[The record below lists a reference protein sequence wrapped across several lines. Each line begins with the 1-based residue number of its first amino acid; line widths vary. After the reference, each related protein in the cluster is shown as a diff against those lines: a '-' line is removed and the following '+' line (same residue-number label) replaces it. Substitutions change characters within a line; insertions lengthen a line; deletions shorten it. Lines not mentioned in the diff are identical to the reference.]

1 MDKQLIETFISAGLK
16 NGKSSVLMAVLDL
29 DIICCESIAKKASYS
44 SYRNRISEMIYNFS
58 EANEADARSILEEF
72 VKTDRKYFKF
82 LIDGREDLFFRNA
95 FRGTIHSWLLFLI
108 SQKKPVVSWKI
119 ELGNYTSDLPDNW
132 HEKPREEIIEEY
144 VDLFHTVYKDL
155 STDDLNR
162 VCDISNTFSIVA
174 THFKKILYS
183 IYENDGERSA
193 RYAKPVIHDR
203 TMFKSVTQPLLKR
216 KENFFD
222 SKENRIILQCMAEYY
237 LSVTPN
243 SSKQKWHAFLHNT
256 WKKFYPGILLSDT
269 IQDELD
275 NLLEVFSN
283 NNSDNKKTN
292 NNFQRYMRAL
302 GIVINHGNVQNIR
315 SEAVLRILVVNRT
328 VAMTL
333 SLMDPNKA
341 GKRET
346 EDVLQDVSAYLSY
359 INYVTNK
366 AEEDD
371 LVESMSLY
379 LENGRFSPNSIKR
392 VAQYSNMWK
401 KSFHDMKVYLNS
413 RNKAV
418 SVLNDRI
425 DEMETTLDKADYN
438 SMKNMVLNLD
448 RGGFGFCLGKLYRF
462 ANALDDLSI
471 QETRTLLSC
480 YFSMLNNMG
489 IKPVDS
495 GRLDTII
502 HEQEELFSN
511 CVPEAEDMV
520 NGDRLLSYPGWSVKD
535 SVVALPVYKI
545 KEN

>member
-1 MDKQLIETFISAGLK
+1 MEKQLVETFISVGVE
-16 NGKSSVLMAVLDL
+16 NSKSSVLKAVLEL
-29 DIICCESIAKKASYS
+29 DIICCESIAKEVSYN
-44 SYRNRISEMIYNFS
+44 SYKNRISEMVYNFS
-58 EANEADARSILEEF
+58 DANDVDTCSILERF
-72 VKTDRKYFKF
+72 VKKDRKYFKF
-82 LIDGREDLFFRNA
+82 LIDGRENLSFANA

-108 SQKKPVVSWKI
+108 SKKKPVISWKI
-119 ELGNYTSDLPDNW
+119 ELRNYIFDLRDNW
-132 HEKPREEIIEEY
+132 YEKTREEIIEEY
-144 VDLFHTVYKDL
+144 VDLFCTVYKDL

-162 VCDISNTFSIVA
+162 VCDRSKVFSLVA
-174 THFKKILYS
+174 TRFKKILYS
-183 IYENDGERSA
+183 VYENENKQS
-193 RYAKPVIHDR
+193 KLVMHDR
-203 TMFKSVTQPLLKR
+203 IMLESVTQSSLKK
-216 KENFFD
+216 KEKFFD
-222 SKENRIILQCMAEYY
+222 SKGNRIILQCMVEYY

-243 SSKQKWHAFLHNT
+243 SSKQTWHTFLHNT

-275 NLLEVFSN
+275 NLLVIFSD

-292 NNFQRYMRAL
+292 SNFQRYMRAL
-302 GIVINHGNVQNIR
+302 GVVINHGNIQNIR
-315 SEAVLRILVVNRT
+315 SESVLRILVVNRT

-333 SLMDPNKA
+333 SLIDSNKA
-341 GKRET
+341 EKREI

-392 VAQYSNMWK
+392 VAQYSDMWK
-401 KSFHDMKVYLNS
+401 KNFHDMKTYLNS

-425 DEMETTLDKADYN
+425 DEMETTLAKADYN
-438 SMKNMVLNLD
+438 SIKNMVLNLD

-471 QETRTLLSC
+471 QEARTLLSC
-480 YFSMLNNMG
+480 YFNILNNMG
-489 IKPVDS
+489 IKPVDTN
-495 GRLDTII
+495 RLDTII
-502 HEQEELFSN
+502 NEQEELFSN

-520 NGDRLLSYPGWSVKD
+520 NGDRLLSYPGWSIKD